1 MTIEEQDTEPMGLT
15 GLRRHRQ
22 GDLWWKA
29 AIGLLLSG
37 ALILVAVWVRLE
49 ARSPESL
56 FRPLAPS
63 PAFEEADAPMQPRPV
78 SQPRTLTL
86 RLPADL

>member
-49 ARSPESL
+49 ARSPKSL
-56 FRPLAPS
+56 LRPLAPS
-63 PAFEEADAPMQPRPV
+63 PASRRPTPPC
-78 SQPRTLTL
+78 SRGRWRSREL
-86 RLPADL
+86 